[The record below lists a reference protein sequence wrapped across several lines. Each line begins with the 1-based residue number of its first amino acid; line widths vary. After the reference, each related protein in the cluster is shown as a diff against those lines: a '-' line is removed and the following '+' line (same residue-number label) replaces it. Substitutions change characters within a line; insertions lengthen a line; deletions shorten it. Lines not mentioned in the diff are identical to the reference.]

1 MLLLTRAAHKHKLTQ
16 LHLLLFEDARKHR
29 NECSPWMRMP
39 KSRQTGVCV
48 RHGAGWRKYANICSA
63 NECTNLANEY
73 AIMISME
80 QRSST
85 KKCSCEGCPNFVVR
99 GGECMKMKHGAILTQ
114 SRMIKSSSEG
124 ESVLQTW
131 SKDQTMYHWSSWKR
145 RSVLQTWGKERNVQ
159 QRRLHESCRLRR
171 SDVHQA

>member
-80 QRSST
+80 QGQAQRNVAVKDVRILSSEEESAWRWSMGQFWRRVGWSNQAQKGRVYFKLGAKIKLCT
-85 KKCSCEGCPNFVVR
+85 TDQAEREGVCCR
-99 GGECMKMKHGAILTQ
+99 HGAKCK
-114 SRMIKSSSEG
+114 MFSSEG
-124 ESVLQTW
+124 CTNLV
-131 SKDQTMYHWSSWKR
+131 
-145 RSVLQTWGKERNVQ
+145 V
-159 QRRLHESCRLRR
+159 
-171 SDVHQA
+171 

>member
-1 MLLLTRAAHKHKLTQ
+1 
-16 LHLLLFEDARKHR
+16 
-29 NECSPWMRMP
+29 MRMP

-85 KKCSCEGCPNFVVR
+85 RNVAVKDVR
-99 GGECMKMKHGAILTQ
+99 IL
-114 SRMIKSSSEG
+114 SSEE
-124 ESVLQTW
+124 ES
-131 SKDQTMYHWSSWKR
+131 
-145 RSVLQTWGKERNVQ
+145 
-159 QRRLHESCRLRR
+159 
-171 SDVHQA
+171 A